1 MHCMANVYPS
11 QYLNP
16 AVILLILNF
25 LGGCKFKIQNSQ
37 YHIATNLTLYVDLL
51 YVYIYTVFLIHL
63 SLFTA
68 IVNKTSDS
76 QFMHKRIKDRQLQL
90 CIFIYIY
97 T

>member
-1 MHCMANVYPS
+1 M
-11 QYLNP
+11 
-16 AVILLILNF
+16 NF
-25 LGGCKFKIQNSQ
+25 EFTGWLKIQNSQ

-90 CIFIYIY
+90 CILIYIY
-97 T
+97 TYIYMYIHIVSNYINV